1 MSKKQEETSHNSA
14 INEEKARKYVE
25 FYYFWKFHY
34 CVRNYW
40 SEIDKLISGGK
51 KKIVLSTSDK
61 QEKTIRKIYYSHP
74 LSRMEPKFPD
84 IGVSYTDLD
93 ELVFEDDGA
102 TFKKPHHLLSILCAD
117 REIDKSFVSD
127 DQPGGISILGTNGA
141 YVDQNGAL
149 RGKIIAEIDLSAPLP
164 SISYELSRLQAA
176 KFVKFPDFMDGP
188 EELTEFF
195 GDYQILADIIKNQTD
210 SAFSVKDDPARAIG
224 LWFWDMLSGPD
235 SIFES
240 FSELWTLI
248 TTQDQERFLVEP
260 YLPSEMLNI
269 PKSQSSL
276 FFAASPADATDTI
289 KVIPTLQVFSKL
301 GYAASDPAV
310 FRRLYRNTQKCIEAC
325 EVLSLK

>member
-1 MSKKQEETSHNSA
+1 MSKKPNDTSRNAAISA
-14 INEEKARKYVE
+14 EKARKYVE

-40 SEIDKLISGGK
+40 SEIDKLISGGEK
-51 KKIVLSTSDK
+51 KLALSTSDK
-61 QEKTIRKIYYSHP
+61 QEKTIRKIYSAHP
-74 LSRMEPKFPD
+74 LSRMNPKFPD
-84 IGVSYTDLD
+84 VGVSYTDLD

-102 TFKKPHHLLSILCAD
+102 TFKNPHRLLSILCAD

-141 YVDQNGAL
+141 YIDQNGVL
-149 RGKIIAEIDLSAPLP
+149 KGKIIAEIDLSAPLP
-164 SISYELSRLQAA
+164 SISYELSRLQGA
-176 KFVKFPDFMDGP
+176 KFAKFPDFMDGP

-195 GDYQILADIIKNQTD
+195 GDYQILADIIKNQTN
-210 SAFSVKDDPARAIG
+210 SAFSVNDDPARAIG
-224 LWFWDMLSGPD
+224 LWFWDMLSGPH

-248 TTQDQERFLVEP
+248 TTQDHQKFLIEP
-260 YLPSEMLNI
+260 YLPHEMLNI

-276 FFAASPADATDTI
+276 FFAASPAEATDTI

-301 GYAASDPAV
+301 GYAASDPSV

-325 EVLSLK
+325 EVMSLK